1 MDESLFKTL
10 MLAGEGDENLDELI
24 GMGYFKVIDGSV
36 CRTDKFLADTGR
48 FIDGK
53 KELLYQAVK
62 EMGGAE
68 DMEAVMAKAG
78 IKDFITFIFVA
89 EELVGE
95 GKLVK
100 DKVKNVVLK
109 Q

>member
-10 MLAGEGDENLDELI
+10 MFAGEGDENLDELLEK
-24 GMGYFKVIDGSV
+24 GYFKIIEGSV
-36 CRTDKFLADTGR
+36 CRTNKFLEETGR
-48 FIDGK
+48 FIDDM
-53 KELLYQAVK
+53 KERLYQAVK
-62 EMGGAE
+62 EMGSAE
-68 DMEAVMAKAG
+68 NMEEVMEKAG
-78 IKDFITFIFVA
+78 IKDFITFVFVA